1 MQHNSYHTHSNTSP
15 TQVNSLF
22 TCSGTLAKQILHTQ
36 THIETQHK
44 LKRTLCFLPL
54 GHMQH
59 PFLFV
64 QIILC
69 VEART
74 HWNTQCFDLF
84 MTLDSPHYLPKHVS
98 QEIEDKANSR
108 QVLSSHRDW
117 WGIITLCFSNIT
129 SSKDGL
135 KRTNSPIFC
144 QVMSRDSAAYI
155 KTLTGFHV
163 YSKRLTLVNF
173 CTLSIAYCSKLVIQ
187 VSFKSFWICFADF
200 HITSNFCTLISF
212 LSNFKAN
219 K

>member
-59 PFLFV
+59 PFLFA

-69 VEART
+69 VEAHT
-74 HWNTQCFDLF
+74 NWNTQCFDLF
-84 MTLDSPHYLPKHVS
+84 ITLDSPHYLPKHVS
-98 QEIEDKANSR
+98 QEIEDKAKSR

-117 WGIITLCFSNIT
+117 WGIISLCFSNIT

-135 KRTNSPIFC
+135 KQSHRLSSYVLRQRCVYQDIDRFSCVLQKTDTSQLLYIVHSLLFKTCDSGIF
-144 QVMSRDSAAYI
+144 
-155 KTLTGFHV
+155 
-163 YSKRLTLVNF
+163 
-173 CTLSIAYCSKLVIQ
+173 
-187 VSFKSFWICFADF
+187 
-200 HITSNFCTLISF
+200 
-212 LSNFKAN
+212 
-219 K
+219 